1 MAVSFSLF
9 TRKNLFNV
17 AFFVFLIAFLW
28 LILSLLSPFLTS
40 FLWAVIIAMVFYP
53 VYQKVHQWTGRR
65 QNLAA
70 FLTTAGV
77 LLALG
82 LPGFFIL
89 VNLGHELARTYEAL
103 STTSWEETGH
113 RVIERIRFLDLE
125 GLLKRWGIQADQAE
139 QLVREGI
146 TNGLKSLSSTVI
158 AWLSEILRNMGVFA
172 VRVFFIAV
180 ALFFFFRDGARYSRK
195 AIDLLPM
202 ETDHREQVVGT
213 LSVTVSA
220 VVRAMFLTAMTQ
232 GLMAGA
238 GFAVAGVPLPVVF
251 GFITFI
257 TSFIPFL
264 GAASVWIPGV
274 LWLFGQDQVP
284 AALGLAVWGAL
295 ISSVDNVIKPLII
308 GGEAKL
314 PIFLL
319 FFTILGGLKVYGFLG
334 VFLGPVILS
343 LALALLAIYK
353 EVYLEGAPPPSRR
366 EGSRAGRKRP

>member
-1 MAVSFSLF
+1 MAVHFKLF
-9 TRKNLFNV
+9 TRTNLFNV

-28 LILSLLSPFLTS
+28 LIVSLLSPFLTS

-53 VYQKVHQWTGRR
+53 VYQRVLAWTGNRS
-65 QNLAA
+65 NVAA
-70 FLTTAGV
+70 FITTVGV
-77 LLALG
+77 LLVLG

-89 VNLGHELARTYEAL
+89 VNLGHELARSYEAL
-103 STTSWEETGH
+103 SNASWEDTGH
-113 RVIERIRFLDLE
+113 RVIERLKFLNLE
-125 GLLKRWGIQADQAE
+125 GLLRDWGVQADQAE

-158 AWLSEILRNMGVFA
+158 AWLSEILRNMGIFA

-180 ALFFFFRDGARYSRK
+180 ALFFFFRDGAKYSHK

-202 ETDHREQVVGT
+202 EHDHREQVVGT

-220 VVRAMFLTAMTQ
+220 VVRAMFVTAMTQ
-232 GLMAGA
+232 GLMAGL

-251 GFITFI
+251 GFVTFI
-257 TSFIPFL
+257 NSFIPFL

-274 LWLFGQDQVP
+274 LWLLWQDQVP
-284 AALGLAVWGAL
+284 AALGLAAWGGI

-353 EVYLEGAPPPSRR
+353 EVYLSGMKAPRRGASRR
-366 EGSRAGRKRP
+366 RP